1 MPCLMGLSKARVKGS
16 TSANKR
22 TLGVIPALV
31 SVAAAVLGVDV
42 GGDVLTVDLSSDEL
56 LLGDGDAGDDDDGE
70 GDGVNG
76 GLDAAD
82 VGQSKAGQTGEVLKL
97 HFGCWFGESGSWKR
111 GIDNDVTDRKEK
123 KAPKII

>member
-16 TSANKR
+16 TSTNKR

-56 LLGDGDAGDDDDGE
+56 LLGDGDAGDDDDSQGHGVDGGVDGVEEGE
-70 GDGVNG
+70 GHEAGSSSDCAEMHVG
-76 GLDAAD
+76 GWVSLLR
-82 VGQSKAGQTGEVLKL
+82 V
-97 HFGCWFGESGSWKR
+97 
-111 GIDNDVTDRKEK
+111 
-123 KAPKII
+123 